1 MSEFL
6 KKTVA
11 VYMHTHIIMNHKV
24 EIVQEANSLFI
35 FPLLWECIIY
45 VIAIISKHSKFRVCQ
60 RAPEPTWKA
69 ANDQIWT
76 N

>member
-1 MSEFL
+1 MSEFK

-35 FPLLWECIIY
+35 FPLLWECVIY
-45 VIAIISKHSKFRVCQ
+45 VITITSKYSKFRVCQ
-60 RAPEPTWKA
+60 RAPEPT
-69 ANDQIWT
+69 
-76 N
+76 